1 MTLASVKLTQNWPA
15 QFTELNT
22 AKLLYNI
29 LNPFIGLL
37 SLLKST
43 VTALSRFTKYLS
55 ILENINS

>member
-15 QFTELNT
+15 QFTAVNT

-37 SLLKST
+37 SLLKSI
-43 VTALSRFTKYLS
+43 VTAL
-55 ILENINS
+55 